1 MKEKNMDDKSKVK
14 EMKMTIR
21 ELKNEIQHDRSQ
33 QKSQSSFAMLSE
45 QNGISITAISLTEL
59 ESLKTSIHELKREVD
74 ENKSLASKLN
84 EENTQ
89 LKINLEQATHDYE

>member
-1 MKEKNMDDKSKVK
+1 
-14 EMKMTIR
+14 
-21 ELKNEIQHDRSQ
+21 
-33 QKSQSSFAMLSE
+33 MLSE

-84 EENTQ
+84 EENT
-89 LKINLEQATHDYE
+89 